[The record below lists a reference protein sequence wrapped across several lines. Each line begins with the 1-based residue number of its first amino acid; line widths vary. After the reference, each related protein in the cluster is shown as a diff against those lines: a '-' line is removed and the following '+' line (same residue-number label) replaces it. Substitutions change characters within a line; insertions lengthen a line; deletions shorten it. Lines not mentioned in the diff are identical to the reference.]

1 MVGALTGQCSNVHGH
16 ACRDLCVGI
25 LQLCG
30 LRLVVTAL
38 MTLARRPIQQ
48 SYARTVADLS
58 LSQRSQA
65 VRALRRDE
73 VPADPAVADR

>member
-1 MVGALTGQCSNVHGH
+1 
-16 ACRDLCVGI
+16 
-25 LQLCG
+25 
-30 LRLVVTAL
+30 